1 MERIEESGLALINGG
16 GYWVQVTEDIWIYI
30 DDEEEV
36 VNKETI
42 RWQLTYLQLY
52 PDRTVEKGA
61 SADA

>member
-42 RWQLTYLQLY
+42 RW
-52 PDRTVEKGA
+52 
-61 SADA
+61 